1 MRKSKF
7 ENLYNIFCIY
17 LINVDILEKHIYQ
30 NTGFIMAKNLN
41 VNIKCNQFL
50 WDKYISQKVDYN
62 FLLW

>member
-30 NTGFIMAKNLN
+30 NTGFIMVKNLN

>member
-50 WDKYISQKVDYN
+50 
-62 FLLW
+62 